1 MAVTRHEELMERK
14 LAMKIFADF
23 FDTLWVSRLGKV
35 RIKPTWIA
43 FQQVFAT
50 TQALPCPCPY

>member
-1 MAVTRHEELMERK
+1 MERK